1 VRMRFFI
8 SLAIVVFAVVGLL
21 ACNSVERNR
30 SSAAAPP
37 ASAATGTNTT
47 EQKASDIRRMTTAEL
62 KDLID
67 KGQAFVVDV
76 RTEASYKA
84 GHIKGAV
91 LIPHKT
97 VASRMKELPR
107 DKTIVTYCS

>member
-1 VRMRFFI
+1 MRMRFFI
-8 SLAIVVFAVVGLL
+8 SLAIAVFAVVGLL

-37 ASAATGTNTT
+37 ANATTT

-84 GHIKGAV
+84 GHIKGAI

-97 VASRMKELPR
+97 VASRIKELPR